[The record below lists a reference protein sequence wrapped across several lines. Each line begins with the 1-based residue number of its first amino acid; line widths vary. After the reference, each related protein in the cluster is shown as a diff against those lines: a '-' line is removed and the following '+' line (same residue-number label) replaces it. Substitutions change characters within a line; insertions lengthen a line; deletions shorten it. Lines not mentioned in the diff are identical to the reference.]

1 MGTRK
6 TILLVE
12 DETLVAAAEAKDLGD
27 ECYEI
32 LVVKSGREAVETF
45 RASAEEI
52 DLVLMDVNLG
62 PGQDGVEAAREI
74 LAIREIP
81 VLFLSSHAE
90 PEIVKKAEAIS
101 SYGYVVKDAGPAV
114 LSASIKMAFRLHEA
128 QEEFRARA
136 REVEVVNRKLRESE
150 DRYRQ
155 LFEAESDALFL
166 VDNESGWI
174 LEANTAASALYGY
187 SRDEFLAKKNTDL
200 SSEPEQTQRITTTT
214 PPDPGLV
221 VCVPLRYH
229 RKKDGTVFPVEIT
242 GRFFIWRGRSVHIVA
257 IRDISERRRAEEALK
272 RSEEKFFKA
281 FHSSPDAILISR
293 ASDGRVVDVNEGFVQ
308 ISGYSRDEALASST
322 IMLKLWADPQDR
334 DRTLS
339 ALAESKRVGGL
350 EFRFRT
356 KSGALIDGLFSAE
369 IIMLGDESH
378 VLSVIHDITERKKAA
393 DALARSLAEKE
404 LLMKELQHR
413 VKNSLGVVAGL
424 LALEGETVGEGRM
437 RRVFADLRARINS
450 MGGVYE
456 QLYKGGSLDRI
467 DFQAYV
473 RKLAAS
479 LTASYAPDGER
490 IQITTRLAEMEMDL
504 KRAVPLGLILNELIT
519 NALKH
524 AYPPERSGEI
534 RVELDRTAE
543 GAVLSVSDDGVGLEE
558 GSRIAGEPGTGFKL
572 IDMLIDQIDGQF
584 QLKNQAGTAA
594 IVSFRIEP

>member
-12 DETLVAAAEAKDLGD
+12 DETLVAAAEAKDLED
-27 ECYEI
+27 EGYEI
-32 LVVKSGREAVETF
+32 LVAKSGREAVETF

-90 PEIVKKAEAIS
+90 PGIVKKAEAIS

-187 SRDEFLAKKNTDL
+187 SRDEFLAQKNTDL

-221 VCVPLRYH
+221 VFVPLRYH

-242 GRFFIWRGRSVHIVA
+242 GRFFIWRGRSVHIGA
-257 IRDISERRRAEEALK
+257 IR
-272 RSEEKFFKA
+272 
-281 FHSSPDAILISR
+281 
-293 ASDGRVVDVNEGFVQ
+293 
-308 ISGYSRDEALASST
+308 
-322 IMLKLWADPQDR
+322 
-334 DRTLS
+334 
-339 ALAESKRVGGL
+339 
-350 EFRFRT
+350 
-356 KSGALIDGLFSAE
+356 
-369 IIMLGDESH
+369 
-378 VLSVIHDITERKKAA
+378 DITERKKAA

-524 AYPPERSGEI
+524 AYPPERSGVI
-534 RVELDRTAE
+534 RVELERTAE

-558 GSRIAGEPGTGFKL
+558 GTRIAGEPGTGFKL
-572 IDMLIDQIDGQF
+572 IEMLIDQIDGQF